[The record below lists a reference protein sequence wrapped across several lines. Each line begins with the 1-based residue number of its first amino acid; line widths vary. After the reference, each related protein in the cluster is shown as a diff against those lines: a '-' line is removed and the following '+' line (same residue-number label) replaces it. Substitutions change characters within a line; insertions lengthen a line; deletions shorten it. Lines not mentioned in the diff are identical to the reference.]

1 MTVPGKELL
10 FLALGGSGEI
20 GMNANLYGCDGKWI
34 MLDLGVSF
42 GTPDYPGIDIV
53 MPDLEFIEDRR
64 DNLLG
69 IVLTHGHEDHIG
81 ALPYLAAELGVPL
94 YANRFTAG
102 LIAHKLA
109 EEGLEKE
116 VEVRT
121 VDIDARVE
129 LGLLRLRTVP
139 PAPST
144 LELSLGV
151 VDPPYGP

>member
-64 DNLLG
+64 KDLLG
-69 IVLTHGHEDHIG
+69 IVLTHGHEDHLG
-81 ALPYLAAELGVPL
+81 AIPYLAAELGVPL
-94 YANRFTAG
+94 SANRFTAG
-102 LIAHKLA
+102 LIRS
-109 EEGLEKE
+109 EERRVGKE
-116 VEVRT
+116 GVR
-121 VDIDARVE
+121 RW
-129 LGLLRLRTVP
+129 
-139 PAPST
+139 
-144 LELSLGV
+144 
-151 VDPPYGP
+151 

>member
-1 MTVPGKELL
+1 MRISDWSSDVCSSDL
-10 FLALGGSGEI
+10 LALGGSGEI

-64 DNLLG
+64 KDLLA

-81 ALPYLAAELGVPL
+81 AIPYLAAELGVPL

-102 LIAHKLA
+102 LIATKRA
-109 EEGLEKE
+109 EERPEGRRDGK
-116 VEVRT
+116 
-121 VDIDARVE
+121 
-129 LGLLRLRTVP
+129 GGG
-139 PAPST
+139 S
-144 LELSLGV
+144 
-151 VDPPYGP
+151 

>member
-1 MTVPGKELL
+1 
-10 FLALGGSGEI
+10 
-20 GMNANLYGCDGKWI
+20 

-64 DNLLG
+64 KDLLA

-81 ALPYLAAELGVPL
+81 AIPYLAAELGVPL

-109 EEGLEKE
+109 EEGMERE
-116 VEVRT
+116 VEVHVVDFDASFRLGPFDVRMVPLAHSILDLSALVIDTPYCRIFHT
-121 VDIDARVE
+121 VEWKRDE
-129 LGLLRLRTVP
+129 EPTLCK
-139 PAPST
+139 PST
-144 LELSLGV
+144 AAAL
-151 VDPPYGP
+151 

>member
-1 MTVPGKELL
+1 
-10 FLALGGSGEI
+10 
-20 GMNANLYGCDGKWI
+20 

-64 DNLLG
+64 KDLLA

-81 ALPYLAAELGVPL
+81 AIPYLAAELGVPL

-116 VEVRT
+116 EKVHVG
-121 VDIDARVE
+121 DFDASFRLGPCG
-129 LGLLRLRTVP
+129 LGLLPHPRPEERRVWKEG
-139 PAPST
+139 A
-144 LELSLGV
+144 G
-151 VDPPYGP
+151 